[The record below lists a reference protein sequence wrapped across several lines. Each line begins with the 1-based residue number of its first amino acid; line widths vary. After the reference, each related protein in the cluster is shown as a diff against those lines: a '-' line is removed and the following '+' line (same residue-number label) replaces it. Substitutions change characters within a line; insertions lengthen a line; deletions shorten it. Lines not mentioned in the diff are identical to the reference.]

1 MRMQGSSAPKNH
13 LKQWCQNFLL
23 SLIHLIFEQYT
34 FMLIVL
40 ILRRENFSP
49 VCGNFS
55 QEAVLVLKTQQRNVL
70 RKYGVGIFGERWQK
84 GDSWLNLTPVM
95 LQETL

>member
-1 MRMQGSSAPKNH
+1 MQGRSAPKHH

-40 ILRRENFSP
+40 ILRRKNFSP
-49 VCGNFS
+49 VCGNFI
-55 QEAVLVLKTQQRNVL
+55 QAAVLVLKTQ
-70 RKYGVGIFGERWQK
+70 
-84 GDSWLNLTPVM
+84 
-95 LQETL
+95 